1 MNSSTQDELNKMKDP
16 EEFDKYMAEFFGNV
30 IANPAVDSKNRLYGQ
45 MAFEYVC
52 AYRGAR
58 DAVRRM
64 VSNGKAHKLIV
75 EDLLKSFDY
84 IDILISKYKE
94 AAGYVDT

>member
-1 MNSSTQDELNKMKDP
+1 MSSKQDELNKMMDP
-16 EEFDKYMAEFFGNV
+16 VGFDKYMAEFFGNL
-30 IANPAVDSKNRLYGQ
+30 IANPSVDPKNRLYGQ

-58 DAVRRM
+58 DAVRAM
-64 VSNGKAHKLIV
+64 VNQGRAHKLIV

>member
-1 MNSSTQDELNKMKDP
+1 MSDMQDKLNKMVDP
-16 EEFDKYMAEFFGNV
+16 EEFDKYMAQFFGNL

-58 DAVRRM
+58 DAVRRL
-64 VSNGKAHKLIV
+64 VKQGRAHKLIV